1 MQRCSYYNL
10 VMLDLWVKRLQV
22 GTSLYLARSSLQAE
36 FSNSSVTFSLG
47 TAHGLCGE
55 DPEIRQAE
63 GKKSA
68 TARNPAAGTAAAC
81 NLIRGI
87 SKPRPKTGQLMV
99 FVLSDRCIDG
109 GVQRSRGKNALQL
122 PTVDGHG
129 RSVLDAMRD
138 ANLPVGENAR
148 SDFGT
153 VRIFS
158 ESLDVQVE
166 AACISIKKGRTF
178 EALLQPD

>member
-99 FVLSDRCIDG
+99 FVLSDRC
-109 GVQRSRGKNALQL
+109 S
-122 PTVDGHG
+122 
-129 RSVLDAMRD
+129 M
-138 ANLPVGENAR
+138 
-148 SDFGT
+148 
-153 VRIFS
+153 
-158 ESLDVQVE
+158 
-166 AACISIKKGRTF
+166 AACNAPEVKMPRTSRPLMDTVGVFLTPCETPTCPSEKTRALTSALF
-178 EALLQPD
+178 ESFLNRSTSKWRPPA

>member
-1 MQRCSYYNL
+1 MQ
-10 VMLDLWVKRLQV
+10 LDTWDQQASTKDRPTN
-22 GTSLYLARSSLQAE
+22 GFCFERSLL
-36 FSNSSVTFSLG
+36 
-47 TAHGLCGE
+47 
-55 DPEIRQAE
+55 
-63 GKKSA
+63 
-68 TARNPAAGTAAAC
+68 
-81 NLIRGI
+81 
-87 SKPRPKTGQLMV
+87 
-99 FVLSDRCIDG
+99 DG
-109 GVQRSRGKNALQL
+109 GVQRSRGKNASHL

-178 EALLQPD
+178 EALLQPG